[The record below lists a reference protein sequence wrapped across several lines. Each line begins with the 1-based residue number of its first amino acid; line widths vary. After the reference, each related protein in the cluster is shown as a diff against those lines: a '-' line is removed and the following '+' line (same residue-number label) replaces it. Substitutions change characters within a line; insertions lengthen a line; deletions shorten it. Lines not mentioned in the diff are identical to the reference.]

1 MLIRSAVDRAARS
14 QTRKPGLTK
23 PKPAASGENRSFA
36 TTLRRDW
43 DAVVAREGQLVAW
56 LAVSG
61 CGRSRYIRTV
71 TTSTPVEPVA
81 YPFAE
86 EPGLT
91 LPEAY
96 AAARDV
102 PGLMRIKLPYGELAW
117 LAARYHDVR
126 LVLGDRRFSRAMATE
141 ADVPRMTAVKQD
153 PGVIMALDPPEH
165 TRLRTL
171 VAKAFTQRRVEQLRP
186 RIRELAEGMADAL
199 VTHGPPVDLVENF
212 ALPLPVAVIC
222 ELLGVPVT
230 DQPKFR
236 AWSDAVLSTNPTT
249 AAQHAQNWTDF
260 NEYMSALIARRRA
273 EPADDLMTALIQA
286 RDEHDRLSE
295 PELVGLCNG
304 ILLAGH
310 ETTAS
315 HIPNFVHALLENPE
329 RLAELRAGP
338 DLMPAAIEELL
349 RFVPLQFGP
358 GFPRYATED
367 IEVGGT
373 VIRAG
378 ESVVLSFGSANRDPR
393 QFTDPDELRFDRS
406 DSSQVGF
413 GHGAHFC
420 LGAPLA
426 RIELQEGLRALIT
439 RLPGL
444 RVAGEIEWKID
455 MPVHGPR
462 RMPIGW

>member
-1 MLIRSAVDRAARS
+1 
-14 QTRKPGLTK
+14 
-23 PKPAASGENRSFA
+23 
-36 TTLRRDW
+36 
-43 DAVVAREGQLVAW
+43 
-56 LAVSG
+56 
-61 CGRSRYIRTV
+61 V
-71 TTSTPVEPVA
+71 TTSTPAEPIA

-91 LPEAY
+91 PPEAY
-96 AAARDV
+96 AAARDA
-102 PGLMRIKLPYGELAW
+102 PGLIRIKLPYGELAW
-117 LAARYHDVR
+117 LAARYDDVR
-126 LVLGDRRFSRAMATE
+126 LVLGDRRFSRAMATD
-141 ADVPRMTAVKQD
+141 ADVPRMTAGKQD

-171 VAKAFTQRRVEQLRP
+171 VAKAFTQRRVEQLRT
-186 RIRELAEGMADAL
+186 RIRELAEGLADAL
-199 VTHGPPVDLVENF
+199 VAHGQPVELVENF

-230 DQPKFR
+230 DRPKFQ

-249 AAQHAQNWTDF
+249 AAQHEQNWTQF
-260 NEYMSALIARRRA
+260 HAYMSGLIAQRRE

-295 PELVGLCNG
+295 FELVGMCNG

-315 HIPNFVHALLENPE
+315 HIPNFIHVLLEHPE
-329 RLAELRAGP
+329 RLAELRA
-338 DLMPAAIEELL
+338 DLSLMPAAIEELL

-373 VIRAG
+373 LVRAG
-378 ESVVLSFGSANRDPR
+378 DPVVLSMEAANRDPR
-393 QFTDPDELRFDRS
+393 QFADPDELRFDRG
-406 DSSQVGF
+406 DNPHVGF

-420 LGAPLA
+420 LGAALA

-455 MPVHGPR
+455 MPVRGPR
-462 RMPIGW
+462 RMLIGW